1 MSLNRMKLQVN
12 TYCIDPQSNVPS
24 ESHILCS
31 LQALILKLFASSS
44 AFILATRLELYRLRL
59 RQTGFVGGFVGGWVA
74 CLHGTGLY
82 AMLIS
87 GTSSCITSHG
97 EGKHDVYMTLIC

>member
-1 MSLNRMKLQVN
+1 MKLQVN

-59 RQTGFVGGFVGGWVA
+59 RQTVRVALWVA
-74 CLHGTGLY
+74 GWHVCMGQGY
-82 AMLIS
+82 ML
-87 GTSSCITSHG
+87 C
-97 EGKHDVYMTLIC
+97 